1 MSYKNFTTEDFVQ
14 DKKFRQWVLHPDKVS
29 NTFWYNFLSDN
40 PGRLEAIKQAKAIVL
55 SIEFPE
61 HDLAEEDITHMW
73 NHIEEVNQTAGQTGQ
88 DSVFPLHPIEMVEHQ
103 VGHQPRYGRK
113 FYMAAAS
120 VVLLALSVFGY
131 LYFQAEKQY
140 IRYETAFGETQTVL
154 LPDSSIVTLNANS
167 TLTLAADWGLQ
178 QTREVWLEGEAFFE
192 VHKYTHY
199 GENTQSADFRSKLA
213 KAGNSLPAAVKF
225 VVHAGEVNV
234 EVLGTAF
241 NVNTRRGSTKV
252 VLNSGKIQLNI
263 KDDKLSENILMEPG
277 EMVAYTQANRQL
289 QKKMVVPETFSSWR
303 NNELVFDKVA
313 LGEIARILEDTYGLE
328 VVFEDSTMKQR
339 QFIGSLPADNL
350 DMLLTAFSKMYNI
363 SWEGKKVTFHKAH

>member
-1 MSYKNFTTEDFVQ
+1 MKYQNYSAQDFVLDEYFQ
-14 DKKFRQWVLHPDKVS
+14 RWTLIGDPAAVRFWESWLLENPSKKETVEEAKDLIREMDFKRHISTKEEYQEVWQKI
-29 NTFWYNFLSDN
+29 NT
-40 PGRLEAIKQAKAIVL
+40 
-55 SIEFPE
+55 
-61 HDLAEEDITHMW
+61 
-73 NHIEEVNQTAGQTGQ
+73 EVNQ
-88 DSVFPLHPIEMVEHQ
+88 FEW
-103 VGHQPRYGRK
+103 
-113 FYMAAAS
+113 
-120 VVLLALSVFGY
+120 
-131 LYFQAEKQY
+131 EKQPVVPIHKINRQVHWLHKVAAVFIGFALVSAVY
-140 IRYETAFGETQTVL
+140 FLVINFNNGTTYTTAYGEVKEIM

-167 TLTLAADWGLQ
+167 TLTIAADWGLQ

-199 GENTQSADFRSKLA
+199 EENAQSADFKSKLA

-234 EVLGTAF
+234 DVLGTAF